1 MLYALSLNYD
11 KQEPE
16 SYATE
21 GKIPL
26 NKILITLDTLS
37 ALHLP
42 HITTNNRTVP
52 MFVTV
57 NLFVTEKLGKLRIR
71 GSRHERKVNKKF
83 TRSWITGKK
92 SVILCGDTGNWRK
105 PLEAIKICPIK
116 HIISGDRLFV
126 TNLTNIE
133 KRICRIWVYIL
144 FWVHQFPSYWGLH
157 YSLNHVPR

>member
-1 MLYALSLNYD
+1 VLYALSLNYD

-92 SVILCGDTGNWRK
+92 SVILCGDTGN
-105 PLEAIKICPIK
+105 
-116 HIISGDRLFV
+116 
-126 TNLTNIE
+126 
-133 KRICRIWVYIL
+133 
-144 FWVHQFPSYWGLH
+144 
-157 YSLNHVPR
+157 